1 MSARKNANVVD
12 VEIMDRIKNLTR
24 LVIYQGV
31 TMPLSVATEF
41 ELVRRVKWQTFG
53 YLLNQWNK
61 FADLQLEQ
69 KQRLISELENSFY
82 CYTKHLAQDRN
93 IPQDWENE
101 NFIELYH
108 AVCAEILANI
118 DINNIANTS
127 LVIGIIDNT
136 INIEQ
141 LPRLSASE
149 LFPAKYADIL
159 SRIEQAK
166 NVNTTV
172 RTSKMYTC
180 RRCKRSECK
189 IENRYNRSL
198 DEGTNLS
205 ITCVACGNQWN
216 A

>member
-1 MSARKNANVVD
+1 MQDETK
-12 VEIMDRIKNLTR
+12 ERIRNFTKE
-24 LVIYQGV
+24 VIYNNNII
-31 TMPLSVATEF
+31 MPNVISSVEF
-41 ELVRRVKWQTFG
+41 PIVRRVKWQAFAYFFNG
-53 YLLNQWNK
+53 WAK
-61 FADLQLEQ
+61 FSDLPMATKQTIITDIEQ
-69 KQRLISELENSFY
+69 SFY
-82 CYTKHLAQDRN
+82 MHTCSLAQERN

-108 AVCAEILANI
+108 GLCAEVLSNI
-118 DINNIANTS
+118 DINGVANAA
-127 LVIGIIDNT
+127 LVMNIIDNT

-141 LPRLSASE
+141 LPKLSASE
-149 LFPAKYADIL
+149 LYPSKYADIL

-166 NVNTTV
+166 NVNTTI

-205 ITCVACGNQWN
+205 ITCMACGNQWN

>member
-1 MSARKNANVVD
+1 MASKKNSGVAD
-12 VEIMDRIKNLTR
+12 VEISDRIKNLTR
-24 LVIYQGV
+24 EVVYQGV
-31 TMPLSVATEF
+31 KMPLNISTEY
-41 ELVRRVKWQTFG
+41 ELIRRVKWQTFG

-61 FADLQLEQ
+61 FSDLPLEQ
-69 KQRLISELENSFY
+69 KQCVITELEKSFC
-82 CYTKHLAQDRN
+82 CYVKQLAQDRN

-118 DINNIANTS
+118 DINNIANHS
-127 LVIGIIDNT
+127 LVMGIIDNT

-149 LFPAKYADIL
+149 LFPAKYVDIL
-159 SRIEQAK
+159 NRIEQAK
-166 NVNTTV
+166 NVSTTV